1 MTTVS
6 HLSGEADDVVLTGL
20 GLDDTIICHQVS
32 QGVRGRELLPT
43 SQVLTRPLLESGGG
57 RVSEPPAAEALHP
70 GKAIRVGRNT
80 GATSV

>member
-6 HLSGEADDVVLTGL
+6 HLSGEADDVVLTGPR
-20 GLDDTIICHQVS
+20 LDDTIICHQVS
-32 QGVRGRELLPT
+32 QGVRELLPT